1 MKDNKEKFKIC
12 VAGAVETNSCG
23 LDALDMAKEIGSEIA
38 KKGCV
43 LITGAGS
50 GFPLWSATGA
60 KESGGQTL
68 MFSPAGSKREHK
80 EAYRLPDNV
89 HDVIVYTGFGYTGS
103 DLLMTKSSDAVI
115 IGCGRVGTI
124 HEFTM
129 AYEEGKPVGVLEG
142 PWETD
147 EIIKSIIGKKGAADK
162 PIIFEKDPKKLVQRL
177 IEILENRQ

>member
-1 MKDNKEKFKIC
+1 MEERSEKFKIC
-12 VAGAVETNSCG
+12 IAGAVETNACG
-23 LDALDMAKEIGSEIA
+23 LELLDKAKEIGKEIA
-38 KKGCV
+38 KHGCV

-50 GFPLWSATGA
+50 GFPLWAATGA

-68 MFSPAGSKREHK
+68 MFSPAGSRREHK
-80 EAYRLPDNV
+80 EAYRLPDNA
-89 HDVIVYTGFGYTGS
+89 HDIIVYTGFGYTGS

-142 PWETD
+142 AWGTD
-147 EIIKSIIGKKGAADK
+147 DIIKAIIGKKGRTDK
-162 PIIFEKDPKKLVQRL
+162 PIVFEKDPKKLVSKL
-177 IEILENRQ
+177 LEILKSRS

>member
-1 MKDNKEKFKIC
+1 MENSEKFKIC
-12 VAGAVETNSCG
+12 VAGAVETNACG
-23 LDALDMAKEIGSEIA
+23 LDVLDLAKEIGEEIA
-38 KKGCV
+38 KHKGV

-50 GFPLWSATGA
+50 GFPLWAATGA
-60 KESGGQTL
+60 KEAGGLTL

-80 EAYRLPDNV
+80 EAYRLPDHV
-89 HDVIVYTGFGYTGS
+89 HDIIVYTGFGYTGS

-142 PWETD
+142 AWDTD
-147 EIIKSIIGKKGAADK
+147 DIIKTIIGKKGRTDK
-162 PIIFEKDPKKLVQRL
+162 PIIFEKDPKKLVSKL
-177 IEILENRQ
+177 LEILKSRS

>member
-142 PWETD
+142 PWDTD
-147 EIIKSIIGKKGAADK
+147 EIIKAIIGKKGRTDK
-162 PIIFEKDPKKLVQRL
+162 PIIFEKDPKKLVERL
-177 IEILENRQ
+177 VEILESKN